1 MRLMRIMDKNVIE
14 LQDICKSFYGVQ
26 VLKNINLTLKA
37 GEALCI
43 AGENGSGK
51 STMIKII
58 SGAYTYDYGTLKI
71 NGKKYKTITPSES
84 IAEGV
89 QVIYQDFSL
98 FPNLT
103 VAENIGLSYHLLEDK
118 KLYNRKETREV
129 AKESLEKIGIELD
142 LDQVVENI
150 PVAQKQIVAIARAIM
165 QNAKVII
172 MDEPTTTLTQREINR
187 LYEII
192 NKLKA
197 SGVSIIFVSHKLD
210 EIFTVSDRVYVIR
223 NGKEVANYP
232 VDEFEQGKLSYY
244 MTGKEIYEEPYR
256 PEKFGEKSIFE
267 VKNLSYK
274 DYFKDVSFAI
284 KPGEILC
291 ITGRLGSGRTELA
304 KALFGV
310 LPVSDGSIHLHGKQI
325 KISSVADAIQN
336 NIAYIPDDRLAEG
349 IFLGASIRDN
359 LVSVILDNLKNKFGL
374 VTEKTKEKP
383 AAKWQEKLAIQARL
397 GDLGKS
403 LSGGN
408 QQRVVLAKW
417 LASTP
422 DVFVLN
428 CPTVGVDVKSKSEI
442 HLLMR
447 DMARDNIAML
457 LFSDDV
463 GEILNNSNRVLV
475 LNDGKISFEAET
487 KDLDYES
494 LTAKITEIIQ

>member
-1 MRLMRIMDKNVIE
+1 MEKNIIE
-14 LQDICKSFYGVQ
+14 LRDICKSFYGVQ
-26 VLKNINLTLKA
+26 VLKNINLALKP

-58 SGAYTYDYGTLKI
+58 SGAYTFDYGTLVI
-71 NGKKYKTITPSES
+71 DGKEYDHITPNES
-84 IAEGV
+84 IAEGI

-103 VAENIGLSYHLLEDK
+103 VAENIGLSYHLLEGK
-118 KLYNRKETREV
+118 KVYNRKMSRSI
-129 AKESLEKIGIELD
+129 AKESLEKIGVELD

-165 QNAKVII
+165 QDARVII

-192 NKLKA
+192 NTLKA
-197 SGVSIIFVSHKLD
+197 SGVAIIFVSHKLD
-210 EIFTVSDRVYVIR
+210 EIAAVSDRVYVIR
-223 NGKEVANYP
+223 NGEKVADFP
-232 VDEFEQGKLSYY
+232 VAEFDRGKLSFY
-244 MTGKEIYEEPYR
+244 MTGSEIYEEPYV
-256 PEKFGEKSIFE
+256 PENIGAENIFE
-267 VKNLSYK
+267 VKDLAYK
-274 DYFKDVSFAI
+274 EHFKDITFSI

-310 LPVSDGSIHLHGKQI
+310 LPVTNGSIHLHGKEINIRSVPEAI
-325 KISSVADAIQN
+325 KN
-336 NIAYIPDDRLAEG
+336 NIAYIPDDRLTEG
-349 IFLGASIRDN
+349 IFLGASIKDN
-359 LVSVILDNLKNKFGL
+359 LVAVILENLKNKFGL
-374 VTEKTKEKP
+374 VNEKVKEGP
-383 AAKWQEKLAIQARL
+383 AVEWREKLAIQAKL
-397 GDLGKS
+397 NDMGKS

-408 QQRVVLAKW
+408 QQRVVLGKW
-417 LASTP
+417 LATTP

-442 HLLMR
+442 HNLIR
-447 DMARDNIAML
+447 DMAGNNIAML
-457 LFSDDV
+457 LISDDV

-475 LNDGKISFEAET
+475 MNEGKISFEAET
-487 KDLDYES
+487 KELDYDS
-494 LTAKITEIIQ
+494 LTEKITEII